1 MKIKLLI
8 ITSLIFFSCNDKVVE
23 EIIMTENHMI
33 EFLFDVN
40 LINSSR
46 GFTNKSNYNYFA
58 VRDTILF
65 KKHKIDCLTF
75 VRSNNFYT
83 KNPKLYLRIY
93 SGIGE
98 KLKKLKD
105 SLNNA
110 TN

>member
-1 MKIKLLI
+1 MKIKIMI
-8 ITSLIFFSCNDKVVE
+8 ITSLIFFSCNDKAAE
-23 EIIMTENHMI
+23 ENIMTENQMI

-58 VRDTILF
+58 IRDTVLF

-83 KNPKLYLRIY
+83 KNPKLYLKIY

-110 TN
+110 IN

>member
-1 MKIKLLI
+1 MKIKILI

-23 EIIMTENHMI
+23 ENIMTENQMI

-58 VRDTILF
+58 IRDTVLF

-83 KNPKLYLRIY
+83 KNPKLYLKIY

>member
-1 MKIKLLI
+1 MKIKILI
-8 ITSLIFFSCNDKVVE
+8 ITSLIFFSCNDKGAE
-23 EIIMTENHMI
+23 ENIMTENQMI

-58 VRDTILF
+58 IRDTILF

-83 KNPKLYLRIY
+83 KNPKLYLKIY

-110 TN
+110 IN

>member
-1 MKIKLLI
+1 MKIKILI
-8 ITSLIFFSCNDKVVE
+8 ITSLIFFSCNDKVAE
-23 EIIMTENHMI
+23 ENIMTENQMI

-58 VRDTILF
+58 IRDTVLF

-83 KNPKLYLRIY
+83 KNPKLYLKIY

-110 TN
+110 IN

>member
-1 MKIKLLI
+1 MKIKILI
-8 ITSLIFFSCNDKVVE
+8 ITSSIFFSCNDKAAE
-23 EIIMTENHMI
+23 ENIMTENQMI

-58 VRDTILF
+58 IRDTVLF

-83 KNPKLYLRIY
+83 KNPKLYLKIY

-110 TN
+110 IN

>member
-1 MKIKLLI
+1 MKIKILI
-8 ITSLIFFSCNDKVVE
+8 ITSLIFFSCNDKAAE
-23 EIIMTENHMI
+23 ENIMTENQMI
-33 EFLFDVN
+33 DFLFDVN

-58 VRDTILF
+58 IRDTVLF

-83 KNPKLYLRIY
+83 KNPKLYLKIY

-110 TN
+110 IN

>member
-1 MKIKLLI
+1 MKIRLLI

-23 EIIMTENHMI
+23 ENIMTENQMI

>member
-1 MKIKLLI
+1 MKIKILI
-8 ITSLIFFSCNDKVVE
+8 ITLLIFFSCNDKAAE
-23 EIIMTENHMI
+23 ENIMTENQMI

-58 VRDTILF
+58 IRDTVLF

-83 KNPKLYLRIY
+83 KNPKLYLKIY

>member
-1 MKIKLLI
+1 MKIKVLI
-8 ITSLIFFSCNDKVVE
+8 ITSLIFFSCSDNVVE
-23 EIIMTENHMI
+23 ENIMTENQMI

-58 VRDTILF
+58 IRDTVLF

-83 KNPKLYLRIY
+83 KNPKLYLKIY

>member
-23 EIIMTENHMI
+23 ENIMTENQMI

>member
-1 MKIKLLI
+1 MKIKILI
-8 ITSLIFFSCNDKVVE
+8 ITSLIFFSCNDKAAE
-23 EIIMTENHMI
+23 ENIMTENQMI

-58 VRDTILF
+58 IRDTVLF

-83 KNPKLYLRIY
+83 KNPKLYLKIY

-110 TN
+110 IN

>member
-1 MKIKLLI
+1 MKIKVLI
-8 ITSLIFFSCNDKVVE
+8 ITSLIFFSCSDKVAE
-23 EIIMTENHMI
+23 EKIMTENQMI

-58 VRDTILF
+58 IRDTVLF

-83 KNPKLYLRIY
+83 KNPKLYLKIY

>member
-23 EIIMTENHMI
+23 ENIMTENQMI

-83 KNPKLYLRIY
+83 KNPKLYLKIY

-110 TN
+110 IN

>member
-1 MKIKLLI
+1 MKIKILI
-8 ITSLIFFSCNDKVVE
+8 ITSLIFFSCNDKTAE
-23 EIIMTENHMI
+23 ENIMTENQMI

-58 VRDTILF
+58 IRDTVLF

-83 KNPKLYLRIY
+83 KNPKLYLKIY

>member
-23 EIIMTENHMI
+23 ENIMTENQMI

-58 VRDTILF
+58 IRDTVLF

-83 KNPKLYLRIY
+83 KNPKLYLKIY

-110 TN
+110 IN

>member
-1 MKIKLLI
+1 MKIKILI

-23 EIIMTENHMI
+23 KNIMTENQMI

-58 VRDTILF
+58 IRDTVLF

-83 KNPKLYLRIY
+83 KNPKLYLKIY

>member
-1 MKIKLLI
+1 MKIRLLI

-23 EIIMTENHMI
+23 ENIMTENQMI

-58 VRDTILF
+58 IRDTVLF

-83 KNPKLYLRIY
+83 KNPKLYLKIY

>member
-1 MKIKLLI
+1 MKIKVLI
-8 ITSLIFFSCNDKVVE
+8 IISLIFFSCSDNVAE
-23 EIIMTENHMI
+23 ENIMTENQMI

-58 VRDTILF
+58 IRDTVLF

-83 KNPKLYLRIY
+83 KNPKLYLKIY

-110 TN
+110 IN

>member
-1 MKIKLLI
+1 MKIKVLI
-8 ITSLIFFSCNDKVVE
+8 ITSLIFFSCSDNVAE
-23 EIIMTENHMI
+23 ENIMTENQMI

-58 VRDTILF
+58 IRDTVLF

-83 KNPKLYLRIY
+83 KNPKLYLKIY
-93 SGIGE
+93 SGIGD

>member
-1 MKIKLLI
+1 M
-8 ITSLIFFSCNDKVVE
+8 TNVAE
-23 EIIMTENHMI
+23 ENIMTENQMI

-58 VRDTILF
+58 IRDTVLF

-83 KNPKLYLRIY
+83 KNPKLYLKIY

>member
-1 MKIKLLI
+1 MKIKVLI
-8 ITSLIFFSCNDKVVE
+8 ITSLILFSCSDKVAE
-23 EIIMTENHMI
+23 KNIMTENQMI

-46 GFTNKSNYNYFA
+46 GFTNKSNYNYFSI
-58 VRDTILF
+58 RDTVLF

-83 KNPKLYLRIY
+83 KNPKLYLKIY

>member
-1 MKIKLLI
+1 MKIKVLI
-8 ITSLIFFSCNDKVVE
+8 ITSLILFSCNDKVVE
-23 EIIMTENHMI
+23 ENIMTENQMI

-83 KNPKLYLRIY
+83 KNPKLYLKIY

>member
-1 MKIKLLI
+1 MKIKILI
-8 ITSLIFFSCNDKVVE
+8 ITSLIFFSCNDKAAE
-23 EIIMTENHMI
+23 ENIMTENQMI

-58 VRDTILF
+58 IRDTVLF

-83 KNPKLYLRIY
+83 KNPKLYLKIY
-93 SGIGE
+93 SEIGE

>member
-8 ITSLIFFSCNDKVVE
+8 ITSLIFFSCYDKVVE
-23 EIIMTENHMI
+23 ENIMTENQMI

-83 KNPKLYLRIY
+83 KNPKLYLKIY

-110 TN
+110 IN

>member
-1 MKIKLLI
+1 
-8 ITSLIFFSCNDKVVE
+8 
-23 EIIMTENHMI
+23 MTENQMI

-46 GFTNKSNYNYFA
+46 GFTNKSHYNYFA
-58 VRDTILF
+58 IRDTVLF

-83 KNPKLYLRIY
+83 KNPKLYLKIY

-110 TN
+110 IN

>member
-23 EIIMTENHMI
+23 ENIMTENQMI

-75 VRSNNFYT
+75 VRSNNLYT

-93 SGIGE
+93 
-98 KLKKLKD
+98 
-105 SLNNA
+105 
-110 TN
+110 

>member
-1 MKIKLLI
+1 MKIKILI
-8 ITSLIFFSCNDKVVE
+8 ITLLIFFSCSDKAVE
-23 EIIMTENHMI
+23 ENIMTENQMI

-58 VRDTILF
+58 IRDTVLF

-83 KNPKLYLRIY
+83 KNPKLYLKIY

>member
-1 MKIKLLI
+1 MKIKILI
-8 ITSLIFFSCNDKVVE
+8 ITSLIFFSCSDKVAE
-23 EIIMTENHMI
+23 EKIMTENQMI

-58 VRDTILF
+58 IRDTVLF

-83 KNPKLYLRIY
+83 KNPKLYLKIY

>member
-1 MKIKLLI
+1 MKIKILI
-8 ITSLIFFSCNDKVVE
+8 ITSLIFFICNDKATE
-23 EIIMTENHMI
+23 ENIMTENQMI

-58 VRDTILF
+58 IRDTVLF

-83 KNPKLYLRIY
+83 KNPKLYLKIY

>member
-23 EIIMTENHMI
+23 ENIMTENQMI

-83 KNPKLYLRIY
+83 KNPKLYLKIY

>member
-1 MKIKLLI
+1 MKIKILI
-8 ITSLIFFSCNDKVVE
+8 ITSLIFFSCNDKAVE
-23 EIIMTENHMI
+23 ENIMTENQMI

-58 VRDTILF
+58 IRDTVLF

-83 KNPKLYLRIY
+83 KNPKLYLKIY

>member
-1 MKIKLLI
+1 MKIKILI
-8 ITSLIFFSCNDKVVE
+8 ITSLIFFSCNDKAAE
-23 EIIMTENHMI
+23 ENIMTENQMI

-58 VRDTILF
+58 IRDTVLF

-75 VRSNNFYT
+75 VRSNDFYT
-83 KNPKLYLRIY
+83 KNPKLYLKIY

-110 TN
+110 IN

>member
-1 MKIKLLI
+1 MKIKILI
-8 ITSLIFFSCNDKVVE
+8 ITSLIFFSCNDKAAE
-23 EIIMTENHMI
+23 ENIMTENQMI

-58 VRDTILF
+58 IRDTILF

-83 KNPKLYLRIY
+83 KNPKLYLKIY

-110 TN
+110 IN

>member
-23 EIIMTENHMI
+23 ENIMTENQMI

-83 KNPKLYLRIY
+83 KNPKLYLRI
-93 SGIGE
+93 
-98 KLKKLKD
+98 
-105 SLNNA
+105 
-110 TN
+110 